1 METES
6 HTWKQKLVHFWKNW
20 GWIFVVTILVTT
32 SFRSAIADWNDVPT
46 GSMIPTILE
55 GDRIFVNKLA
65 YDLKV
70 PYTTWHLAKW
80 DDPKRGEIVVFFS
93 PKDGKRLVKRVIGL
107 PGDQVAM
114 VKERLFINGQAVE
127 YEQLSQEAIRQFAFE
142 QQGQYVFFNEYLAD
156 RIHPVMIIPAIP
168 ALRTFGPVV
177 VPDGH
182 YFLMGDNRDN
192 SADSRYFGFVER
204 RRIVG
209 QATNVVLSLNYKRYY
224 LPRWNRFWHPLP

>member
-6 HTWKQKLVHFWKNW
+6 QTWKQKLVHFWKNW

-70 PYTTWHLAKW
+70 PYTTWHIAQW

-93 PKDGKRLVKRVIGL
+93 PKDEKRLVKRVIGL
-107 PGDQVAM
+107 PGDQIAM

-127 YEQLSQEAIRQFAFE
+127 YEQLSQEAVRQLMFE
-142 QQGQYVFFNEYLAD
+142 PQGQSVFFNEYLAD
-156 RIHPVMIIPAIP
+156 RTHPVMIIPNIP
-168 ALRTFGPVV
+168 ALRTFGPVT
-177 VPDGH
+177 VPAGQ

-209 QATNVVLSLNYKRYY
+209 RATNVVLSLNYKHYY